1 MENIGLDVHQRETQI
16 CRLTA
21 TGVEERRIPTSRARL
36 TAEFAPRAPS
46 RILLEASTESEWVA
60 QLLDGLGHE
69 VIVADPGFAPMYGAA
84 RRVIKTDRRDARA
97 LAAAAHTGVYRA
109 VYRVLPARQAQ
120 RALLTVRETL
130 VRTRTRTSN
139 VVRALLRQQGL
150 RLPLGT
156 PGRLA
161 ARVAT
166 LALEPPL
173 AAQLAPLLRTWPQ
186 LHTELAAL
194 EEAVAAEVAADPVLP
209 RLQSVPGI
217 GPVTALAFVATL
229 ADPGRFR
236 TAAQVQA
243 YLGLVPREH
252 SSADGQHRGRITK
265 TGPTRLRW
273 LLVEAAW
280 RLRRTRRPEAAP
292 LQAWMARIEHRRGR
306 HVAIVA
312 LARKLAGILFALWR
326 DGTTYHGAPPM
337 TA

>member
-1 MENIGLDVHQRETQI
+1 MWIADKSACYSCCQSVTWANRPPDVVS
-16 CRLTA
+16 CS
-21 TGVEERRIPTSRARL
+21 PTIRWSKSPDEARHCS
-36 TAEFAPRAPS
+36 PS
-46 RILLEASTESEWVA
+46 C
-60 QLLDGLGHE
+60 
-69 VIVADPGFAPMYGAA
+69 
-84 RRVIKTDRRDARA
+84 
-97 LAAAAHTGVYRA
+97 
-109 VYRVLPARQAQ
+109 
-120 RALLTVRETL
+120 L
-130 VRTRTRTSN
+130 VRYRPW
-139 VVRALLRQQGL
+139 LRRRS
-150 RLPLGT
+150 RL
-156 PGRLA
+156 
-161 ARVAT
+161 

-173 AAQLAPLLRTWPQ
+173 AVQLAPLLRTWPQ

-194 EEAVAAEVAADPVLP
+194 EAAVAAEVAADPVLP
-209 RLQSVPGI
+209 RLQSVPDI

-229 ADPGRFR
+229 ADPARFR

-292 LQAWMARIEHRRGR
+292 LQAWMARIAHRRGR

-326 DGTTYHGAPPM
+326 DGTTYHGTPPM
-337 TA
+337 TP